1 MHREPDLIDVW
12 FDSGAMPYAQWHYP
26 FEHKDDFNTLYP
38 ADFIAEGVDQTRGWF
53 FTLHA
58 LAVMLFDSVAYK
70 NIVSNGLVLDK
81 NGNKMSKRLGNGVDP
96 FEVIHKYGADVL
108 RWYLMTNSQPWDNLK
123 FDIEGL
129 EEIKR
134 KFFGTLYNTYSFFA
148 LYANVDNYTGHEKQ
162 VPFNK
167 RPEID
172 QWIISLLNSLIESVH
187 KSYSEYEPTQ
197 AGRFIQDFVTEH
209 LSNWYVRLNR
219 KRFWGG
225 NMDEDKLAAYQTLYE
240 CLLQVTKLMAP
251 LAPFYAEKLYND
263 LHGNEW
269 DNVESVHHAK
279 FPEYNANIVDKK
291 LEERMQSAQDVTS
304 LVLSLRRKVNIK
316 VRQPLSKILIPA
328 INNQYIEQLQLVKD
342 IILTEVNVK
351 ELEFIDANSEII
363 VKKVKPNFKLLGAK
377 MGKHIKELANM
388 LNELTQP
395 QIQQI
400 EKEGTYIFVSGEE
413 KTEIL
418 LSELEI
424 LTQDMPG
431 WLLASN
437 GPLTV
442 ALDITLS
449 EDLKNEGVARELVN
463 RIQNIRK
470 ESGFEV
476 TDKIY
481 IHLLK
486 NELVEK
492 VINKHKAYISS
503 QTLALDIKLFDK
515 LEQNNIQIV
524 EVDNNLEIQIQ
535 ILKV

>member
-1 MHREPDLIDVW
+1 
-12 FDSGAMPYAQWHYP
+12 
-26 FEHKDDFNTLYP
+26 
-38 ADFIAEGVDQTRGWF
+38 
-53 FTLHA
+53 
-58 LAVMLFDSVAYK
+58 
-70 NIVSNGLVLDK
+70 
-81 NGNKMSKRLGNGVDP
+81 
-96 FEVIHKYGADVL
+96 
-108 RWYLMTNSQPWDNLK
+108 
-123 FDIEGL
+123 
-129 EEIKR
+129 
-134 KFFGTLYNTYSFFA
+134 
-148 LYANVDNYTGHEKQ
+148 
-162 VPFNK
+162 
-167 RPEID
+167 
-172 QWIISLLNSLIESVH
+172 
-187 KSYSEYEPTQ
+187 
-197 AGRFIQDFVTEH
+197 
-209 LSNWYVRLNR
+209 
-219 KRFWGG
+219 
-225 NMDEDKLAAYQTLYE
+225 
-240 CLLQVTKLMAP
+240 
-251 LAPFYAEKLYND
+251 
-263 LHGNEW
+263 
-269 DNVESVHHAK
+269 
-279 FPEYNANIVDKK
+279 
-291 LEERMQSAQDVTS
+291 
-304 LVLSLRRKVNIK
+304 
-316 VRQPLSKILIPA
+316 
-328 INNQYIEQLQLVKD
+328 
-342 IILTEVNVK
+342 
-351 ELEFIDANSEII
+351 
-363 VKKVKPNFKLLGAK
+363 
-377 MGKHIKELANM
+377 M